1 MTQYTFDWENETG
14 IDLKEA
20 GIRTVTSNTPE
31 GYREAFDRV
40 LDELAST
47 GLEFTSEDVTSVVG
61 QPPNHP
67 NAVGAMINGAAKRGV
82 IRKCGY
88 RQAKRPNQHAT
99 VIAIWAGKGN

>member
-67 NAVGAMINGAAKRGV
+67 NAVGAIELPFTGPCLAPPAD
-82 IRKCGY
+82 
-88 RQAKRPNQHAT
+88 AL
-99 VIAIWAGKGN
+99 AIIVVA